1 MIDYSLSQLI
11 DGPSLPGVLLI
22 VLPLVLVWAW
32 VSGRRG
38 LLYVL
43 LGLFLILSLPVT
55 GKLLLKPLEIGV
67 LVGGMEADNSEGAV
81 DAVAVISNGLQR
93 DLELDLAVLSASSL
107 FRVKQAES
115 LALRYQV
122 PLLISGTLDRFFPE
136 KEQELLEELFKG
148 REDISIASKAH
159 GTLVHAEN
167 IARLSEKREVRRLVL
182 FVSGIHALRTRA
194 VLRSKQLEVPF
205 VVAGVVDSTFSWEDF
220 IPSFNG
226 FFYVKHALKEY
237 AGLAAYLYD
246 GRIKFK
252 DLWGEIGAN

>member
-22 VLPLVLVWAW
+22 VLPLVLLWAW
-32 VSGRRG
+32 ISGRRG

-55 GKLLLKPLEIGV
+55 GKLLLYPLEIGV
-67 LVGGMEADNSEGAV
+67 LVGGMKGDNDDKEI

-107 FRVKQAES
+107 FRVKQAEN
-115 LALRYQV
+115 LAKRYKV
-122 PLLISGTLDRFFPE
+122 PLLISGTLDPFFPE
-136 KEQELLEELFKG
+136 KEQELLEDLFKG
-148 REDISIASKAH
+148 REDISIAAKAH
-159 GTLVHAEN
+159 GTLVHADN
-167 IARLSEKREVRRLVL
+167 IARLAEKREVRRLVL

-194 VLRSKQLEVPF
+194 VLRSKQLDVPF
-205 VVAGVVDSTFSWEDF
+205 VVAGAVDSTFSWSDF

-237 AGLAAYLYD
+237 AGLAAYLYK
-246 GRIKFK
+246 GQVKFIH
-252 DLWGEIGAN
+252 L